1 MLTYSNLKK
10 RLKLK
15 RTYIEKSSCTSGDH
29 YLITL
34 TRKDS
39 DKKMQ
44 FDFYSNMYTK
54 GNLNDYLTCLAMDRY
69 AYISTKNVEDFAYM
83 FGYDSLEK
91 ANHVYRA
98 CREISR
104 KMSKFFTR
112 REIQLLY
119 EEAFK

>member
-1 MLTYSNLKK
+1 MLTFSKLKK
-10 RLKLK
+10 KLKFK

-29 YLITL
+29 YLITF
-34 TRKDS
+34 TRKDN

-44 FDFYSNMYTK
+44 LDFYSNMYSK
-54 GNLNDYLTCLAMDRY
+54 GSLTDYLTCLAMDRY
-69 AYISTKNVEDFAYM
+69 AYMSTRNVEEFAYM
-83 FGYDSLEK
+83 YGYDDLET
-91 ANHVYRA
+91 ADHTYRA
-98 CREISR
+98 CRENSK